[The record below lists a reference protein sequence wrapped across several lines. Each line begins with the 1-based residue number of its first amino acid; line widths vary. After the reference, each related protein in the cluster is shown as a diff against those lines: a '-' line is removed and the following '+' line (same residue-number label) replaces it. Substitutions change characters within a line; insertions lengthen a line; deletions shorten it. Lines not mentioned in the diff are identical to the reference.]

1 MPVIFAGAANQ
12 KISHFVTDPIL
23 KELNSIFLD
32 FGF

>member
-23 KELNSIFLD
+23 KEPNSNF
-32 FGF
+32 